1 MLARLQSEFDER
13 GPQGAGLLVK
23 VPVTSRDEVRL
34 LPAMGLGRTVAV
46 NLGNQPVKV
55 RNMAGAVIDVAV
67 RRWRLHADGMVHQS
81 PCREHAKTHPRAE
94 VAPLRGTCQNIT

>member
-1 MLARLQSEFDER
+1 
-13 GPQGAGLLVK
+13 
-23 VPVTSRDEVRL
+23 
-34 LPAMGLGRTVAV
+34 
-46 NLGNQPVKV
+46 
-55 RNMAGAVIDVAV
+55 MAGAVIDVAV